1 MVDRRQFLQLV
12 GAAAAAAPFA
22 ARAAAAGYSADAYG
36 RAIVIDALGGPGDFD
51 PTAAEGAPLSAHAVA
66 DARASGLTAVN
77 LTVSAIGNGPG
88 KFEQTIANIARAD
101 RELALHP
108 DAFVRVLAARD
119 LRDAKGSRRL
129 GLIYGFQDTSMLE
142 GDLGRLELF
151 AGLGVRIVQPTYNRR
166 NLMGDGCLE
175 PADGGLSLLGRELTA
190 ELERRR
196 LLLDLSHAGPRTIA
210 DGIAAAQRPLAIT
223 HTGCRALADLP
234 RNTSDASLRALADKG
249 GVAGIYWMSFLRNGG
264 QPHAGD
270 LIRHIEHAVDVCG
283 EDHVGLG
290 SDGPISAA
298 PLDEAFRAAHRADVA
313 RRVKAG
319 ISAPGES
326 PDALNVIPEYN
337 APRRFLLLAEEL
349 AGRGW
354 PASRIEKLIGGNF
367 ARLFAEVWG
376 G

>member
-1 MVDRRQFLQLV
+1 MVDRRQFLRLAA
-12 GAAAAAAPFA
+12 AAAAAAPFV
-22 ARAAAAGYSADAYG
+22 ARAAAPGYPAAAYG
-36 RAIVIDALGGPGDFD
+36 RAIVIDALGGPGDYD
-51 PTAAEGAPLSAHAVA
+51 ASAAEDAPLSAHAVA

-77 LTVSAIGNGPG
+77 LTVSAVGNGPG
-88 KFEQTIANIARAD
+88 KFEATIANIARAD
-101 RELALHP
+101 REFALHP
-108 DAFVRVLAARD
+108 DTFVRVLAGRD
-119 LRDAKGSRRL
+119 LRAAKDSRRL
-129 GLIYGFQDTSMLE
+129 GIVYGFQDTSMLE

-175 PADGGLSLLGRELTA
+175 PADGGLSLLGRALIA
-190 ELERRR
+190 ELDRQR

-210 DGIAAAQRPLAIT
+210 EGIAAARGPLAIT

-249 GVAGIYWMSFLRNGG
+249 GVAGIYWMSFLRSSG
-264 QPHAGD
+264 QPNAAD

-290 SDGPISAA
+290 TDGPISAA
-298 PLDEAFRAAHRADVA
+298 PMDEAFRAAHRADVE

-326 PDALNVIPEYN
+326 PDVFNVIPEYN
-337 APRRFLLLAEEL
+337 APRRFLLLADDL
-349 AGRGW
+349 ARRGW
-354 PASRIEKLIGGNF
+354 PASRIEKLVGGNF

-376 G
+376 A